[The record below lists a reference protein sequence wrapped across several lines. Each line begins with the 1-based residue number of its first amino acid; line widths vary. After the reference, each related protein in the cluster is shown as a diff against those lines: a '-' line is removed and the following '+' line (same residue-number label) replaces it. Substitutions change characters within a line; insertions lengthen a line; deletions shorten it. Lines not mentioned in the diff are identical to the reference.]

1 MITVRKIV
9 SRDEMVNVFEPLVF
23 EHNSMGNVYLKLFV
37 DESYVILAIG
47 RREVD
52 GSFSYSFEFRSIE
65 TLQTIQSFQAEGQ
78 DFLKLFHRFDYS
90 NGLLIFTTQEDDGRY
105 YCRYK

>member
-9 SRDEMVNVFEPLVF
+9 SRVEIVNVCEPLVF
-23 EHNSMGNVYLKLFV
+23 EHNSVVYLKLFV
-37 DESYVILAIG
+37 DESFVIIAIG
-47 RREVD
+47 REVA
-52 GSFSYSFEFRSIE
+52 GSFSYSFEIRSIE

-90 NGLLIFTTQEDDGRY
+90 NGRLIFTTQEDDSRFN
-105 YCRYK
+105 CR

>member
-23 EHNSMGNVYLKLFV
+23 EHNSMGNIFLKLFV
-37 DESYVILAIG
+37 EESYVILAIG
-47 RREVD
+47 RREVGD
-52 GSFSYSFEFRSIE
+52 LFSFSFEVRSIE

-90 NGLLIFTTQEDDGRY
+90 NGRLIFTTQEDDSRFN
-105 YCRYK
+105 CR